1 MALTYASR
9 TQHHVL
15 ARNISDL
22 IQHKVNEVTSDSET
36 ETEDVAYMESRTST
50 LKQRVQLRNGANT
63 GMSSSKQAMSSL
75 RIKAPTITLKSDQ
88 HKQKSGRFL
97 TNANSTTSTNALRP
111 GEKDG
116 VPNETKE
123 LFSDGEEDVG
133 GKGEGEGE
141 GEGGEGEG
149 REGDSEGETQVA
161 TALETKRANPFKV
174 SLHKTPSPQ
183 YHYSCLMCVS

>member
-36 ETEDVAYMESRTST
+36 ETEDVAYMESRTSA
-50 LKQRVQLRNGANT
+50 LKQRVQLRNGTNT
-63 GMSSSKQAMSSL
+63 GTSGSKQAMSSL
-75 RIKAPTITLKSDQ
+75 RITAPTITLKSDQ

-97 TNANSTTSTNALRP
+97 TNAHSMTSTNALRL
-111 GEKDG
+111 GEKDD

-133 GKGEGEGE
+133 GEGE

-149 REGDSEGETQVA
+149 PEVDSEGETQVA

-174 SLHKTPSPQ
+174 TLHKTPSPQ
-183 YHYSCLMCVS
+183 SHYSCVFPKP